1 MTYSLT
7 KITKEIKRRSKGE
20 HIKRV
25 VASDR
30 WTGKEKHLVM
40 KGAIGRIKA
49 SRIIDSMKKTIEQMK
64 KSARAA
70 ENESPQSANI
80 K

>member
-20 HIKRV
+20 QIKRV

-30 WTGKEKHLVM
+30 WTGKEKHSVM
-40 KGAIGRIKA
+40 KGVAEHKEAKRMIN
-49 SRIIDSMKKTIEQMK
+49 SMKKTIEQMK
-64 KSARAA
+64 KSVRAA

>member
-7 KITKEIKRRSKGE
+7 KITKDIKRRSKGE
-20 HIKRV
+20 QIKRV
-25 VASDR
+25 VASDC

-49 SRIIDSMKKTIEQMK
+49 RRMINSMKKTIEQMK
-64 KSARAA
+64 KSARAVA
-70 ENESPQSANI
+70 NESPHPANI